1 MVMGFANIVI
11 IAIISIIVGL
21 IGLIKNDN
29 VCFAVQNC
37 CCRAKLNLLS
47 LLVKSED
54 PRQAAGPL
62 FLKKEAQ
69 ILYNLRRKRK

>member
-29 VCFAVQNC
+29 VCFAAQNC
-37 CCRAKLNLLS
+37 
-47 LLVKSED
+47 
-54 PRQAAGPL
+54 
-62 FLKKEAQ
+62 
-69 ILYNLRRKRK
+69 